1 MNTRIKILIFI
12 NIFFALQ
19 VNASENI
26 LEENIAN
33 LWINELDHNTDI
45 TLLTDGQLYY
55 IECNLLTERQIDI
68 TQLKKLSARPNYCL
82 VSNGEI
88 QSVFDQSSQAIKL
101 TIPTHFFQIYMQK
114 RKCVRPKGTYI

>member
-33 LWINELDHNTDI
+33 LWINELDHNTDV
-45 TLLTDGQLYY
+45 TLLTDGKQYY
-55 IECNLLTERQIDI
+55 IECNLLTERQIDTAQRLCCTKI
-68 TQLKKLSARPNYCL
+68 
-82 VSNGEI
+82 
-88 QSVFDQSSQAIKL
+88 
-101 TIPTHFFQIYMQK
+101 
-114 RKCVRPKGTYI
+114 